1 MVKQKTK
8 KVVKS
13 TKVKEVATTVEY
25 TPVDIGA
32 LVDEQIRIATEKL
45 YKQIDEACNLANK
58 ELYEL
63 SNVLRGRK

>member
-8 KVVKS
+8 KVAKS

-32 LVDEQIRIATEKL
+32 LVDEQIRIATKKL
-45 YKQIDEACNLANK
+45 YKQIDEACDLANK

-63 SNVLRGRK
+63 SNILRGRK